1 MRRSAG
7 TGEAAA
13 WEDVNVTDKR
23 LAVIGAGIIGRTH
36 LDAISAADG
45 FRVSG
50 IVEPGP
56 AGAEIAARYGTMLYG
71 DFAAM
76 LADRPQGIVIATP
89 NESHVELAVRAVQ
102 AGIPVLVEKPVA
114 TSVNEARKLLD
125 AIDRH
130 GVPVMTGHHRRF
142 NPIILKARD
151 IVAGGRFGHLV
162 QGSVLCSLRKEDA
175 YFDVEW
181 RRTPGIGGP
190 LLINMIHEI
199 DLLRFLFGEIATV
212 TGIVSNAERGLPVED
227 TAGAILTFR
236 DGGAVT
242 LSVSDA
248 ACGPWAWDIAAGEN
262 PGRFPAHKVQSHF
275 FAGSACGFSLPDLT
289 VWTHP
294 GEKTWYDEMRPT
306 RETVEDA
313 DSYIGQVRHFGDVI
327 DGRAAP
333 RCSALDG
340 ARNLAI
346 VDAIK
351 ASAESGM
358 RLRLDASGLGAA
370 APEVVP

>member
-1 MRRSAG
+1 M
-7 TGEAAA
+7 
-13 WEDVNVTDKR
+13 TDKR
-23 LAVIGAGIIGRTH
+23 LAVVGAGIIGRTH
-36 LDAISAADG
+36 LDAITAADG

-56 AGAEIAARYGTMLYG
+56 AGAEIAARYGTALYAG
-71 DFAAM
+71 FDAM
-76 LADRPQGIVIATP
+76 LADRPDGIIIATP
-89 NESHVELAVRAVQ
+89 NESHVDLAVRAVE
-102 AGIPVLVEKPVA
+102 AGIPALVEKPVA
-114 TSVNEARKLLD
+114 TGVAEARRLLD
-125 AIDRH
+125 AMERH
-130 GVPVMTGHHRRF
+130 AVPVMTGHHRRF
-142 NPIILKARD
+142 NPLILKARD
-151 IVAGGRFGHLV
+151 LVRDARFGHLV
-162 QGSVLCSLRKEDA
+162 QGSVLCSLRKEDG

-212 TGIVSNAERGLPVED
+212 TGVVSNAERGLPVED

-236 DGGAVT
+236 DGGTIT

-262 PGRFPAHKVQSHF
+262 PGRFPAHRVQSHF
-275 FAGSACGFSLPDLT
+275 FAGSNGGFSLPDLT
-289 VWTHP
+289 VWRHP
-294 GEKTWYDEMRPT
+294 GEKTWYDEMRPV
-306 RETVEDA
+306 REAVDEA
-313 DSYIGQVRHFGDVI
+313 DSYVGQVRHFGDVI

-346 VDAIK
+346 IDAIK
-351 ASAESGM
+351 ASSASGR
-358 RLRLDASGLGAA
+358 RLRLEADGLATA
-370 APEVVP
+370 VAEVAP